1 MNGYSIEKFGVEAKG
16 RITGGNVPHPVFQT
30 CIFCSCNEQE
40 RLHFCTTPRSN
51 IVYNLGEDADIS
63 VIDHVRICVV
73 RKK

>member
-1 MNGYSIEKFGVEAKG
+1 MNGYSIKKFGIEAKG
-16 RITGGNVPHPVFQT
+16 RITGGNVPRVPNLYFLL
-30 CIFCSCNEQE
+30 E
-40 RLHFCTTPRSN
+40 RLYFCTTPRGN